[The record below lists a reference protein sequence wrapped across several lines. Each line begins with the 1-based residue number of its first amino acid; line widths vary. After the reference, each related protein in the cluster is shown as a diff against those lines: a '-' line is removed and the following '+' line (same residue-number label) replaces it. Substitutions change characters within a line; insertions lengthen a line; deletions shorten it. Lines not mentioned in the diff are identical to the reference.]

1 MNAPTTSSTFK
12 QSPWLEI
19 HPKLG
24 ISLMD
29 HLFNR
34 FDGAY
39 PNRWRAAF
47 ANEQAVANW
56 RESWSEAFDEEGL
69 TPQSI
74 SDGLKACRKMFDWPP
89 SLTEFLKACKP
100 PINID
105 AAIYEAIDQMRARQH
120 GKDKWSNPA
129 IYWAAA
135 KVGEFDMLSQS
146 FSSIKPRFEAA
157 LKAVQAGEILPVPA
171 RVPALASPGAAES
184 TREYG
189 AKRLQE
195 LGATSAFRRS
205 PGGANIGWAI
215 GIIEEDKRTGRV
227 PLSKLNIARQAI
239 FNSTGKEAV

>member
-1 MNAPTTSSTFK
+1 MNVPTTSSTFN

-47 ANEQAVANW
+47 ASEQAIANW
-56 RESWSEAFDEEGL
+56 REAWAEAFAEEGL
-69 TPQSI
+69 TTQMI
-74 SDGLKACRKMFDWPP
+74 SDGLKACRKSYDWPP

-100 PINID
+100 AINVD

-120 GKDKWSNPA
+120 GKDVWSNPA

-135 KVGEFDMLSQS
+135 KVGEFDMVSQT

-157 LKAVQAGEILPVPA
+157 LKTVLAGEILPVPV
-171 RVPALASPGAAES
+171 RVPALSAPGATES

-195 LGATSAFRRS
+195 LGASAAFKRS

-215 GIIEEDKRTGRV
+215 AIVAEDKRTGKV
-227 PLSKLNIARQAI
+227 PLNKLSIARQAI
-239 FNSTGKEAV
+239 FNATRKEA

>member
-1 MNAPTTSSTFK
+1 MNVPTTTSTFSP
-12 QSPWLEI
+12 SPWLEI

-56 RESWSEAFDEEGL
+56 RESWVEAFDEEGL
-69 TPQSI
+69 TPQMI
-74 SDGLKACRKMFDWPP
+74 SDGLKACRKNYDWPP

-100 PINID
+100 AINID
-105 AAIYEAIDQMRARQH
+105 AAIYEAIEQLRARQH
-120 GKDKWSNPA
+120 AKDTWSNPA
-129 IYWAAA
+129 IFWAATR
-135 KVGEFDMLSQS
+135 VGEFDMLSQS
-146 FSSIKPRFEAA
+146 FSNIKPRFEAA
-157 LKAVQAGEILPVPA
+157 LRKVLEGDVLPVPERA
-171 RVPALASPGAAES
+171 AALPAPGKAES

-195 LGATSAFRRS
+195 LGASAAFKRT
-205 PGGANIGWAI
+205 PGGANIGWAWR
-215 GIIEEDKRTGRV
+215 IIDEDKKTGRV
-227 PLSKLNIARQAI
+227 PLNKLNIARQAI
-239 FNSTGKEAV
+239 FNSTGKEA